1 MQVIIMMG
9 LPASGK
15 STLANSLGKK
25 VLASDVIRLQHP
37 ELSSTSTTIWTM
49 MKKMLRQCI
58 ENDGDVVIDA
68 TNVSV
73 KDRDRWLSV
82 IKKEK
87 AKGFQIFTSLYIMT
101 TPKDVCLERNKH
113 REARVPD
120 VAIYSI
126 AKRWENPTKEEYFD
140 EIKQF

>member
-25 VLASDVIRLQHP
+25 VLASDEVRLQHLEIP
-37 ELSSTSTTIWTM
+37 PASTKIWTM
-49 MKKMLRQCI
+49 MRGMLRRSI
-58 ENDGDVVIDA
+58 ENNVDVVIDA

-73 KDRDRWLSV
+73 KDRDRWLSI

-87 AKGFQIFTSLYIMT
+87 EKGFKIFTSLYIMT
-101 TPKDVCLERNKH
+101 TPKEVCIERNKH
-113 REARVPD
+113 REAMVPE
-120 VAIYSI
+120 VAIHSI
-126 AKRWENPTKEEYFD
+126 AKRWENPVKEEHFD
-140 EIKQF
+140 EIRQF

>member
-25 VLASDVIRLQHP
+25 VLASDEVRLQHP
-37 ELSSTSTTIWTM
+37 EIPPASTKIWTM
-49 MKKMLRQCI
+49 MKRMFKRSI
-58 ENDGDVVIDA
+58 ENNVDVVIDA

-73 KDRDRWLSV
+73 KDRDRWLSI

-87 AKGFQIFTSLYIMT
+87 EKGFKIFTSLYIMT
-101 TPKDVCLERNKH
+101 TPKEVCLERNKH
-113 REARVPD
+113 RETMVPEI
-120 VAIYSI
+120 AIHSI
-126 AKRWENPTKEEYFD
+126 AKRWENPVKEEHFD
-140 EIKQF
+140 EIRQF

>member
-1 MQVIIMMG
+1 MRVVIMMG
-9 LPASGK
+9 IPASGK
-15 STLANSLGKK
+15 STLANSLGIR
-25 VLASDVIRLQHP
+25 VLASDELRLQHP
-37 ELSSTSTTIWTM
+37 EIPPTSTTIWTM
-49 MKKMLRQCI
+49 MKNMLRQCI
-58 ENDGDVVIDA
+58 ENNEDVVIDA

-101 TPKDVCLERNKH
+101 TPKEVCLERNKH

-120 VAIYSI
+120 IAIHSI
-126 AKRWENPTKEEYFD
+126 EKRWENPTKEEYFD

>member
-9 LPASGK
+9 IPASGK
-15 STLANSLGKK
+15 STLAKSLGKK
-25 VLASDVIRLQHP
+25 VLSSDELRLLHP
-37 ELSSTSTTIWTM
+37 EIPPASTKIWTM
-49 MKKMLRQCI
+49 MKRMLKRSI
-58 ENDGDVVIDA
+58 ENNVDVVIDA

-82 IKKEK
+82 IEKEK
-87 AKGFQIFTSLYIMT
+87 EKGFKIFTSLYIMT
-101 TPKDVCLERNKH
+101 TPKEVCLERNKH

-120 VAIYSI
+120 VAIHSI
-126 AKRWENPTKEEYFD
+126 AKRWENPTREEYFD